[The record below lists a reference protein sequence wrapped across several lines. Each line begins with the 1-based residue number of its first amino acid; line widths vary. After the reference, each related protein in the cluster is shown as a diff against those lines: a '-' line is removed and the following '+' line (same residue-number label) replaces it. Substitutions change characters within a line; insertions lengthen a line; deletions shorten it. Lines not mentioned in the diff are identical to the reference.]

1 MAGYD
6 LSKRHP
12 GEYRCSAKVAAVSNT
27 NSIAL
32 IGVAIVAVLVAVI
45 AAVIAVK
52 ALRTARAASRDYRR
66 IAQADVDVVDVL
78 LDRISSVDAATKTVE
93 ELAVLVQATRDDV
106 AHSLR
111 HVAVVKYDAF
121 RDLAGRLSFS
131 AAVLDDVGDGVILTS
146 LHGRSQTQF
155 IAKGVTAGDAAG
167 LSPEEKQAVE
177 YALKGVDQ

>member
-1 MAGYD
+1 M
-6 LSKRHP
+6 
-12 GEYRCSAKVAAVSNT
+12 SNT

-111 HVAVVKYDAF
+111 HV
-121 RDLAGRLSFS
+121 
-131 AAVLDDVGDGVILTS
+131 
-146 LHGRSQTQF
+146 
-155 IAKGVTAGDAAG
+155 
-167 LSPEEKQAVE
+167 
-177 YALKGVDQ
+177 

>member
-1 MAGYD
+1 MSSAG
-6 LSKRHP
+6 S
-12 GEYRCSAKVAAVSNT
+12 T
-27 NSIAL
+27 AL
-32 IGVAIVAVLVAVI
+32 ISVAIVAVVVAVV
-45 AAVIAVK
+45 ACVIAVK

-66 IAQADVDVVDVL
+66 IAQADTDVVDVL
-78 LDRISSVDAATKTVE
+78 LDRISGIDAATKTVE

-167 LSPEEKQAVE
+167 LSPEEKQAVG